1 MCSHYENEQRF
12 LGPPNDG
19 NRCFLALLSTEEGTG
34 SGSAASVRWRR
45 GAGLQA
51 TGLLGCGAGAGGG
64 DGCPSQLA
72 AWRRENSGPCSRNQL
87 GWPLFSLHVKCK
99 EMTSMCQALHRAP
112 CWGGSLT
119 ASSQHPHSTVQVL
132 PLSSPYGGE
141 RPPSR
146 HAGCRRGVRVP
157 TQLSGYFSHSIPGWQ
172 GGNRSS
178 GSNLFLFV
186 CPCIPLF
193 PTHIYP
199 AQISIRSRCQVRS
212 QRRVKGASPLSAG
225 GGTRL
230 AVQSA

>member
-119 ASSQHPHSTVQVL
+119 ASSQHGAGAAAVL
-132 PLSSPYGGE
+132 TL
-141 RPPSR
+141 
-146 HAGCRRGVRVP
+146 RRGAATQQARRLQKGGAGPHPAVRLLLP
-157 TQLSGYFSHSIPGWQ
+157 QHSW
-172 GGNRSS
+172 
-178 GSNLFLFV
+178 L
-186 CPCIPLF
+186 
-193 PTHIYP
+193 
-199 AQISIRSRCQVRS
+199 
-212 QRRVKGASPLSAG
+212 AG
-225 GGTRL
+225 RKPKLGE
-230 AVQSA
+230 